1 GAVRLLSSCLEAR
14 YAAVR
19 CASFPAGTG
28 YLLKERVGDAGVL
41 SDALRRLAH
50 GECVLDPAIVNRLL
64 NRAREPGP
72 LDELSARE
80 REILSLIAEGHSN
93 RRICELCFLSPKTV
107 ESPVRNIFMKLGLA
121 ESPDSSRRV
130 LAALAYLRG

>member
-1 GAVRLLSSCLEAR
+1 MRGFS
-14 YAAVR
+14 
-19 CASFPAGTG
+19 G
-28 YLLKERVGDAGVL
+28 
-41 SDALRRLAH
+41 DALRRLQH

-80 REILSLIAEGHSN
+80 REILALMAEGHSN
-93 RRICELCFLSPKTV
+93 KRICQICFLSPKTV
-107 ESPVRNIFMKLGLA
+107 ESHIHSILMKLGLH

-130 LAALAYLRG
+130 LAVLTYLRS